1 MRITAWAG
9 DDEWDVAVRWRL
21 RGLHEGRGMFGAP
34 SMKPVDIL
42 GINHYRVAGNR
53 IQEEWVTFDG
63 LDVLKQIYLETEDS
77 YVKTEDNMMEGE
89 R

>member
-1 MRITAWAG
+1 MAARNK
-9 DDEWDVAVRWRL
+9 AVSYTHL
-21 RGLHEGRGMFGAP
+21 
-34 SMKPVDIL
+34 IL

>member
-1 MRITAWAG
+1 
-9 DDEWDVAVRWRL
+9 
-21 RGLHEGRGMFGAP
+21 
-34 SMKPVDIL
+34 MKPVDIL

-63 LDVLKQIYLETEDS
+63 LDVLKQIYLETEDG

>member
-1 MRITAWAG
+1 MMNGMWLSDG
-9 DDEWDVAVRWRL
+9 DCG
-21 RGLHEGRGMFGAP
+21 GLHEGRGMFGAP

-63 LDVLKQIYLETEDS
+63 LDVLKQIYLETEDG
-77 YVKTEDNMMEGE
+77 YVKQKIT
-89 R
+89 